1 MSSYSEKKNDAPAN
15 QVGMK
20 CPSCNKDVH
29 LYQIPQN
36 LPLFGD
42 VLLQTLS
49 CSHCGFKWSD
59 VMSVEF
65 REPAGYEVHITK
77 PSDLDVKLVRNS
89 SGTIE
94 IPELG
99 VLLEPGPLAE
109 GFLTNMEGL
118 LDRVEGVL
126 KIFLR
131 SDDPEQ
137 KKAAEERMV
146 ELHRAREGKMP
157 FTVRVLDPFGGSAL
171 IGPHV
176 KRFELSKAEVDRL
189 KRGVNVHVN

>member
-1 MSSYSEKKNDAPAN
+1 MTPHSPEKTTDAPAD

-20 CPSCNKDVH
+20 CPSCGRGVH

-59 VMSVEF
+59 VMSVEV
-65 REPAGYEVHITK
+65 REPAGYEVHVK
-77 PSDLDVKLVRNS
+77 KESDLDTKLVRNS
-89 SGTIE
+89 SGTVE

-109 GFLTNMEGL
+109 GFLTNLEGL
-118 LDRVEGVL
+118 LDRVEGIL

-131 SDDPEQ
+131 SDDLEQ
-137 KKAAEERMV
+137 RKAAKERMV
-146 ELHRAREGKMP
+146 ELHSAREGKMP
-157 FTVRVLDPFGGSAL
+157 FTVRVLDPYGGSAL
-171 IGPHV
+171 IGAHV
-176 KRFELSKAEVDRL
+176 KRFALSKKEIDSL
-189 KRGVNVHVN
+189 KRGVMFTQ